1 MYMNDNDI
9 HVALFGASINPRL
22 PVIDLHAAPDVH
34 TAMEKFDRD
43 FDRLLRSGARAGR
56 IIYGLGE
63 GVLAR
68 EIHKR
73 LKTNQ
78 QILGWQEEESGG
90 SCVVLF

>member
-1 MYMNDNDI
+1 MSDSDL
-9 HVALFGASINPRL
+9 AAAFFGATINSCL
-22 PVIDLHAAPDVH
+22 PAIDLHAAPDVH
-34 TAMEKFDRD
+34 TAMEKFDRE

-78 QILGWQEEESGG
+78 QIIGWQEEESGG
-90 SCVVLF
+90 SCVVIF